1 MSYSPVISYMMDRL
15 SGFSTSSFRLQCL
28 GSDSASANQI
38 VRFEL
43 PTNALVDIRK
53 FSFAVKLAVAGSGAV
68 RLSEINNIVS
78 RVSVTVGG
86 VELQSGFNEY
96 ALLKQIKN
104 VLMGES
110 ACTVS
115 GHPEFARLTSYH
127 TGQSLV
133 GADQDDG
140 EFRVENWLGF
150 LGECEPR
157 VLDTSL
163 LPPVQIAIT
172 LADNAAVVTNS
183 LNTSISAGNRNT
195 GDFVTKHGTQ
205 DGTYSLTNMYATVPI
220 LSFSSGVY
228 DGMVEAMI
236 QKQGFLEIPYKNYTM
251 FQDTGNSIRWHASS
265 ASIDRLWQ
273 CTRATNYQT
282 EKVPILVEGYNS
294 VYDNVFD
301 YANDKYVHSYYNM
314 PEPQAGYKAQWLINS
329 SLLPQYQMSALD
341 ELTITKESVPRKF
354 QNKHGLKTMTT
365 NFSASCVRLNLE
377 GSEQLRLASGLDS
390 RGIAITGHY
399 NLTNVSSPVPV
410 NIFVESTSVLRI
422 GRGLQVEVLA

>member
-15 SGFSTSSFRLQCL
+15 SGFSTSSFKLQCL
-28 GSDSASANQI
+28 GSDTAIANQI

-53 FSFAVKLAVAGSGAV
+53 FSFAVKLELAGSAGKV

-96 ALLKQIKN
+96 ALLKHIKN

-110 ACTVS
+110 ACVVS
-115 GHPEFARLTSYH
+115 GHPEFARETSYH
-127 TGQSLV
+127 TGATIS
-133 GADQDDG
+133 ANEPDG
-140 EFRVENWLGF
+140 EYRVENWLGF

-172 LADNAAVVTNS
+172 LAADAAVVTNS
-183 LNTSISAGNRNT
+183 AEDSSVANFAT
-195 GDFVTKHGTQ
+195 GESTP
-205 DGTYSLTNMYATVPI
+205 DGSYKLTNMYATVPI

-273 CTRATNYQT
+273 CTRATDYATKQHPVLVKGYT
-282 EKVPILVEGYNS
+282 EFGK
-294 VYDNVFD
+294 VFD
-301 YANDKYVHSYYNM
+301 YQNEKFVHYYYNM
-314 PEPQAGYKAQWLINS
+314 PEPAANYKAQWLINS

-341 ELTITKESVPRKF
+341 ELTLTKESIPRKF

-399 NLTNVSSPVPV
+399 NLTGVSTAVPV
-410 NIFVESTSVLRI
+410 NIFVESTSVLRV

>member
-1 MSYSPVISYMMDRL
+1 MMDRL

-28 GSDSASANQI
+28 GSDSATANQI

-53 FSFAVKLAVAGSGAV
+53 FSFAVKLAVSGTGKV
-68 RLSEINNIVS
+68 RLSEINNIIS

-96 ALLKQIKN
+96 ALLKHIKN
-104 VLMGES
+104 VLLGES
-110 ACTVS
+110 ACAVS
-115 GHPEFARLTSYH
+115 GHPEFVRATSYH
-127 TGQSLV
+127 TGATV
-133 GADQDDG
+133 TAKEPEG
-140 EFRVENWLGF
+140 EYRVENWLGF

-172 LADNAAVVTNS
+172 LAADAAVVTNS
-183 LNTSISAGNRNT
+183 AANDTAAN
-195 GDFVTKHGTQ
+195 FVAESGRTV
-205 DGTYSLTNMYATVPI
+205 DGTYSLSNMYATVPI

-273 CTRATNYQT
+273 CTRAADYQT
-282 EKVPILVEGYNS
+282 KQVPILVEGYTS
-294 VYDNVFD
+294 YDKVLDYDNEKF
-301 YANDKYVHSYYNM
+301 VHSYYNM
-314 PEPQAGYKAQWLINS
+314 PEPASGYKAQWLINS

-341 ELTITKESVPRKF
+341 ELTLTKESVPRKF
-354 QNKHGLKTMTT
+354 QNKHGLKTMTS

-399 NLTNVSSPVPV
+399 NLTGVGTAKPV
-410 NIFVESTSVLRI
+410 NIFVESTSVLRV
-422 GRGLQVEVLA
+422 GRGLQIEVLA

>member
-1 MSYSPVISYMMDRL
+1 MDRL
-15 SGFSTSSFRLQCL
+15 SGFSTSSFKLQCL

-53 FSFAVKLAVAGSGAV
+53 FSFAVKLAVSGTGKV
-68 RLSEINNIVS
+68 RLSEINNIIS
-78 RVSVTVGG
+78 RISVTVGG

-96 ALLKQIKN
+96 ALLKHIKN

-110 ACTVS
+110 ACAVS
-115 GHPEFARLTSYH
+115 GHPEFCRSNSYH
-127 TGQSLV
+127 TGDSV
-133 GADQDDG
+133 TTTEPEG
-140 EFRVENWLGF
+140 EYRVENWLGF

-172 LADNAAVVTNS
+172 LAADAAVVTNS
-183 LNTSISAGNRNT
+183 AAHDSAANFAAAAGRT
-195 GDFVTKHGTQ
+195 T
-205 DGTYSLTNMYATVPI
+205 DGKYSLSNMYATVPI

-273 CTRATNYQT
+273 CTRATDYQT
-282 EKVPILVEGYNS
+282 TQLPILVEGYTT
-294 VYDNVFD
+294 YGKMFD
-301 YANDKYVHSYYNM
+301 YNNEKFVHSYYNM
-314 PEPQAGYKAQWLINS
+314 TEPQADYKAQWLINS

-341 ELTITKESVPRKF
+341 ELTLTKESVPRKF

-399 NLTNVSSPVPV
+399 NLTGVGTPVPV
-410 NIFVESTSVLRI
+410 NIFVESTSVLRV
-422 GRGLQVEVLA
+422 GRGLQIEILA

>member
-1 MSYSPVISYMMDRL
+1 MMDRL
-15 SGFSTSSFRLQCL
+15 SGFSTSSFKLQCL
-28 GSDSASANQI
+28 GSDTATANQI

-53 FSFAVKLAVAGSGAV
+53 FSFAVSLELAGSSGKV
-68 RLSEINNIVS
+68 RLSEINNIIE

-86 VELQSGFNEY
+86 VELQSGFNSY
-96 ALLKQIKN
+96 NLLKHIKN
-104 VLMGES
+104 ALMGEQ
-110 ACTVS
+110 ACVVS
-115 GHPEFARLTSYH
+115 GHPEFVREKSYH
-127 TGQSLV
+127 TGAAV
-133 GADQDDG
+133 TGTEPDG
-140 EFRVENWLGF
+140 DYRVDNWLGF

-172 LADNAAVVTNS
+172 LAADAAVVTNS
-183 LNTSISAGNRNT
+183 TEDDSAANFGT
-195 GDFVTKHGTQ
+195 GVTTP
-205 DGTYSLTNMYATVPI
+205 DGTYKLKNMYATVPI

-251 FQDTGNSIRWHASS
+251 FQDTTGSIRWHASS

-273 CTRATNYQT
+273 CTRATDYASKQHP
-282 EKVPILVEGYNS
+282 VLVEGYTTYDK
-294 VYDNVFD
+294 VLDYDNE
-301 YANDKYVHSYYNM
+301 KYVHSYYNM
-314 PEPQAGYKAQWLINS
+314 PQPAEGYKAQWLINS
-329 SLLPQYQMSALD
+329 SLLPQYTMSALD

-354 QNKHGLKTMTT
+354 QNKHGLKTMKT

-399 NLTNVSSPVPV
+399 NITNAGTSPVPV
-410 NIFVESTSVLRI
+410 NIFVETTSVLRV
-422 GRGLQVEVLA
+422 GRGLQIEVLA

>member
-53 FSFAVKLAVAGSGAV
+53 FSFAVKLAVSGAGAV

-96 ALLKQIKN
+96 ALLKHIKN

-110 ACTVS
+110 ACPVS

-127 TGQSLV
+127 SGQDIS
-133 GADQDDG
+133 GADEDAG

-172 LADNAAVVTNS
+172 LAADAAVVTNS
-183 LNTSISAGNRNT
+183 VNTNTS
-195 GDFVTKHGTQ
+195 DFVTKNNESAGGQ
-205 DGTYSLTNMYATVPI
+205 NGTYSLTNMYATVPI

-273 CTRATNYQT
+273 CTRAADYQT
-282 EKVPILVEGYNS
+282 EKVPILVQGYTT
-294 VYDNVFD
+294 YDKVFD
-301 YANDKYVHSYYNM
+301 YDNEKYVHSYYNM
-314 PEPQAGYKAQWLINS
+314 PEPAAGYKAQWLINS

-341 ELTITKESVPRKF
+341 ELTITKESLPRKF

-399 NLTNVSSPVPV
+399 NLTGVNTPVPV
-410 NIFVESTSVLRI
+410 NIFVESTSVLRV
-422 GRGLQVEVLA
+422 GRGLQIEIIS

>member
-28 GSDSASANQI
+28 GSDSATANQI

-53 FSFAVKLAVAGSGAV
+53 FSFAVKLAVSGTGKV
-68 RLSEINNIVS
+68 RLSEINNIIS

-96 ALLKQIKN
+96 ALLKHIKN
-104 VLMGES
+104 VLLGES
-110 ACTVS
+110 ACAVS
-115 GHPEFARLTSYH
+115 GHPEFVRATSYH
-127 TGQSLV
+127 TGATV
-133 GADQDDG
+133 TAKEPEG
-140 EFRVENWLGF
+140 EYRVENWLGF

-172 LADNAAVVTNS
+172 LAADAAVVTNS
-183 LNTSISAGNRNT
+183 AANDTAAN
-195 GDFVTKHGTQ
+195 FVAESGRTV
-205 DGTYSLTNMYATVPI
+205 DGTYSLSNMYATVPI

-273 CTRATNYQT
+273 CTRAADYQT
-282 EKVPILVEGYNS
+282 KQVPILVEGYTS
-294 VYDNVFD
+294 YDKVLDYDNEKF
-301 YANDKYVHSYYNM
+301 VHSYYNM
-314 PEPQAGYKAQWLINS
+314 PEPASGYKAQWLINS

-341 ELTITKESVPRKF
+341 ELTLTKESVPRKF
-354 QNKHGLKTMTT
+354 QNKHGLKTMTS

-399 NLTNVSSPVPV
+399 NLTGVGTAKPV
-410 NIFVESTSVLRI
+410 NIFVESTSVLRV
-422 GRGLQVEVLA
+422 GRGLQIEVLA

>member
-53 FSFAVKLAVAGSGAV
+53 FSLAVKLAVAGSGAV
-68 RLSEINNIVS
+68 RLSEINNIIE

-86 VELQSGFNEY
+86 VELQSGFNSY
-96 ALLKQIKN
+96 NLLKHIKN

-110 ACTVS
+110 ACVVS

-127 TGQSLV
+127 TGQAIN
-133 GADQDDG
+133 GTDQDDG

-183 LNTSISAGNRNT
+183 ANTNT
-195 GDFVTKHGTQ
+195 TDFVTKYTPPGGSTPTQ
-205 DGTYSLTNMYATVPI
+205 DGTYTLTNMYATVPI

-251 FQDTGNSIRWHASS
+251 FQDTGNSVRWHASS

-273 CTRATNYQT
+273 CTRAANYQT
-282 EKVPILVEGYNS
+282 EKLPTLVEGYTT
-294 VYDNVFD
+294 YGKVFD
-301 YANDKYVHSYYNM
+301 YDNEKYVHSYYNM

-329 SLLPQYQMSALD
+329 SLLPQYTMSALD

-354 QNKHGLKTMTT
+354 QNKHGLKTMRT

-399 NLTNVSSPVPV
+399 NLTGVDSPVPV
-410 NIFVESTSVLRI
+410 NIFVESTSVLRV
-422 GRGLQVEVLA
+422 GRGLQIEVLS

>member
-96 ALLKQIKN
+96 ALLKHIKN

-110 ACTVS
+110 ACAVS
-115 GHPEFARLTSYH
+115 GHPEFVRATSYH
-127 TGQSLV
+127 TGATV
-133 GADQDDG
+133 TNIEPEG
-140 EFRVENWLGF
+140 EYRVENWLGF

-172 LADNAAVVTNS
+172 LAGDNAVVANANAHDTAANFGVGVGS
-183 LNTSISAGNRNT
+183 P
-195 GDFVTKHGTQ
+195 
-205 DGTYSLTNMYATVPI
+205 DGAYKLKNMYATVPV

-282 EKVPILVEGYNS
+282 EKVPILVEGYNG

-301 YANDKYVHSYYNM
+301 YANDKFVHSYYNM
-314 PEPQAGYKAQWLINS
+314 PEPASGYKAQWLINS

-341 ELTITKESVPRKF
+341 ELTLTKESVPRKF

-399 NLTNVSSPVPV
+399 NLTGVGTPVPV
-410 NIFVESTSVLRI
+410 NIFVESTSVLRV
-422 GRGLQVEVLA
+422 GRGLQIEVLA

>member
-53 FSFAVKLAVAGSGAV
+53 FSFAVKLAVSGTGKV
-68 RLSEINNIVS
+68 RLSEINNIIS

-86 VELQSGFNEY
+86 VELQSGFNEV
-96 ALLKQIKN
+96 ALLKHIKN

-110 ACTVS
+110 ACAVS
-115 GHPEFARLTSYH
+115 GHPEFCRSNSYH
-127 TGQSLV
+127 TGDSV
-133 GADQDDG
+133 TNTEPEG
-140 EFRVENWLGF
+140 EYRVENWLGF

-172 LADNAAVVTNS
+172 LAADAAVVTNS
-183 LNTSISAGNRNT
+183 AAHDSAANFAAAANRT
-195 GDFVTKHGTQ
+195 T
-205 DGTYSLTNMYATVPI
+205 DGKYSLSDMYATVPV

-273 CTRATNYQT
+273 CTRATDYQT
-282 EKVPILVEGYNS
+282 TQLPKLVEGYTT
-294 VYDNVFD
+294 YDKVFD
-301 YANDKYVHSYYNM
+301 YDNEKFVHSHYNM

-399 NLTNVSSPVPV
+399 NLTGVGTPVPV
-410 NIFVESTSVLRI
+410 NIFVESTSILRV
-422 GRGLQVEVLA
+422 GKNLMVEILS

>member
-53 FSFAVKLAVAGSGAV
+53 FSFAVKLAVSGTGKV
-68 RLSEINNIVS
+68 RLSEINNIIE

-86 VELQSGFNEY
+86 VELQSGFNSY
-96 ALLKQIKN
+96 NLLKHIKN
-104 VLMGES
+104 VLMSES
-110 ACTVS
+110 ACAVS
-115 GHPEFARLTSYH
+115 GHPEFVRAKSYH
-127 TGQSLV
+127 TGETV
-133 GADQDDG
+133 TNVEPEG
-140 EFRVENWLGF
+140 EYRVENWLGF

-172 LADNAAVVTNS
+172 LAADAAVVTNS
-183 LNTSISAGNRNT
+183 AANDSAANFAAVAGRT
-195 GDFVTKHGTQ
+195 V
-205 DGTYSLTNMYATVPI
+205 DGTYSLSNMYATIPV

-273 CTRATNYQT
+273 CTRATDYQT
-282 EKVPILVEGYNS
+282 TQLPKLVEGYTTYDK
-294 VYDNVFD
+294 VLDYDNEKF
-301 YANDKYVHSYYNM
+301 VHSYYDM
-314 PEPQAGYKAQWLINS
+314 PEPASGYKAQWLINS

-354 QNKHGLKTMTT
+354 QNKHGLKTMTS

-399 NLTNVSSPVPV
+399 NLTGVSTPVPV
-410 NIFVESTSVLRI
+410 NIFVEATSILRV
-422 GRGLQVEVLA
+422 GKNLQIEILS